1 MKEKIKYIMSKKS
14 FHTCVII
21 IIVVV
26 MLFFLGITVLKY
38 SVEGETN
45 MPFNLSKII
54 LINSAEGTEKEAG
67 ENKWAFNINQNAD
80 IYLYIEKNKNY
91 KEQEAIK
98 SILIDNIKIEKQEE
112 SGTIS
117 FYRPNTNEKGTTF
130 SNSEENIVENIEY
143 EGAMETDFK
152 NLKIGNQ
159 GGVIIFRCA
168 NNNIAEYASNEEVI
182 DHSQLL
188 KNAQKTEESMKA
200 KITFD
205 LNIKIQSGKE
215 YKASVAVDMPVEGI
229 IENGKSAIEITY
241 LKDVIF
247 KRIKNI

>member
-21 IIVVV
+21 IIVAV

-54 LINSAEGTEKEAG
+54 LINSAEGTEREAG
-67 ENKWAFNINQNAD
+67 ESKWAFNINQNAD

-98 SILIDNIKIEKQEE
+98 SILIDNIQVERQEE
-112 SGTIS
+112 NGTIS
-117 FYRPNTNEKGTTF
+117 FYRPNINEKGTTF
-130 SNSEENIVENIEY
+130 SNTEENLVQNIEY

-159 GGVIIFRCA
+159 GGVIIFRCS
-168 NNNIAEYASNEEVI
+168 NNNIAEYTSNEDVI

-188 KNAQKTEESMKA
+188 KNAQKTEENLKE

-229 IENGKSAIEITY
+229 IEKGQSSIEITD

>member
-1 MKEKIKYIMSKKS
+1 
-14 FHTCVII
+14 
-21 IIVVV
+21 
-26 MLFFLGITVLKY
+26 
-38 SVEGETN
+38 
-45 MPFNLSKII
+45 
-54 LINSAEGTEKEAG
+54 
-67 ENKWAFNINQNAD
+67 
-80 IYLYIEKNKNY
+80 
-91 KEQEAIK
+91 
-98 SILIDNIKIEKQEE
+98 
-112 SGTIS
+112 
-117 FYRPNTNEKGTTF
+117 
-130 SNSEENIVENIEY
+130 
-143 EGAMETDFK
+143 METDFK

-168 NNNIAEYASNEEVI
+168 NNNIAEYTSNEDVI

-188 KNAQKTEESMKA
+188 KNAQKTEENLKE

-229 IENGKSAIEITY
+229 IEKGQSSIEISD